1 MLTRVTNNTWWSVK
15 QRKVIMKMKWTKLHK
30 SGVFYPYDF
39 FSLFTLHMLSLPT
52 LSCQSWKI
60 RKKLDRKPFKEK
72 TLTQYLLLKKSNEGT
87 WFSM

>member
-1 MLTRVTNNTWWSVK
+1 MICEAK
-15 QRKVIMKMKWTKLHK
+15 K
-30 SGVFYPYDF
+30 SYNENE
-39 FSLFTLHMLSLPT
+39 MSLPI